1 MKHALVGRPAAEG
14 RPTVAPRCVSAR
26 LQQRAAARYIPAV
39 ATPDTS
45 DFPAL
50 QHGITLLRAG
60 RIAEAESCFRDA
72 LRAQPDAPELH
83 ATLGAILAAQGRAA
97 EALPS
102 FHTALKL
109 QPDSADAHGNLG
121 NALRELGRLDEAAR
135 HLREALRLR
144 PAYLEAHNNLGAV
157 LRDRGETAA
166 AENCFR
172 EALRLRADFAQAH
185 GNLGQLL
192 LAAGRAAE
200 AANHFGAALQ
210 GRPDD
215 AVLLSGLGAALRT
228 TGRLHE
234 AESATR
240 QALRLAP
247 TLNETRIE
255 LGNVLYEL
263 GRAQEARDAFRAA
276 LAHNPHS
283 APALLGLGV
292 ASIVL
297 GLFGDAEAAL
307 RTGLAQQPGFAEAH
321 NALGDLLRNCG
332 RLEESESAL
341 REALHLRPDYPD
353 AQVNLA
359 FTLLQAGRL
368 TEGWRAH
375 EHRFRARAWRDYR
388 HDFATPRWQGEPLA
402 GRRLLIHAEQG
413 LGDAIQFCRYLPRI
427 EPGAHVIVRV
437 QPPLVRLLAASFP
450 ALHII
455 AENEPLPRFDLEC
468 PLLSLPHVLKDP
480 PLAAPYLA
488 ADPALV
494 STWRGW
500 LDRLPGRRVGLVW
513 AGNPRLAA
521 DARRSIPLAALAP
534 LGEIAGISFVSL
546 QHGAAAAQQAPAGLS
561 LHDRTRDLNDF
572 ADTAALVSALDLVVG
587 VDTAVIHLAGALG
600 RPVWLLNRADTDWR
614 WSAKAGSSTLY
625 STLREF
631 RQDSPG
637 DWSGVITEIHRALAE
652 FGHSAAIAG
661 RRLA

>member
-1 MKHALVGRPAAEG
+1 V
-14 RPTVAPRCVSAR
+14 
-26 LQQRAAARYIPAV
+26 
-39 ATPDTS
+39 DTS
-45 DFPAL
+45 DLPAL
-50 QHGITLLRAG
+50 EQGIALLREG
-60 RIAEAESCFRDA
+60 RIAQAESCFRDA

-109 QPDSADAHGNLG
+109 RPGSADAHGNLG
-121 NALRELGRLDEAAR
+121 NALRELGRPDEAAR

-144 PAYLEAHNNLGAV
+144 PAYPEAHNNLGAV

-166 AENCFR
+166 AESCFR
-172 EALRLRADFAQAH
+172 AALRLRADFAQAH

-192 LAAGRAAE
+192 LATGRAAE
-200 AANHFGAALQ
+200 AANHFGATLQ

-215 AVLLSGLGAALRT
+215 AVLLSGLGAALRA

-234 AESATR
+234 AETATR
-240 QALRLAP
+240 QALRLLP
-247 TLNETRIE
+247 TLAETHIE
-255 LGNVLYEL
+255 LGNVLYER
-263 GRAQEARDAFRAA
+263 GHAQEARDAFRTA

-292 ASIVL
+292 TGIVL

-307 RTGLAQQPGFAEAH
+307 RTALAQQPDFAEAH

-332 RLEESESAL
+332 RLEESEAAL
-341 REALHLRPDYPD
+341 REALRLRPDYPD

-359 FTLLQAGRL
+359 FTLLQAGRF

-375 EHRFRARAWRDYR
+375 EHRFRAQAWRDYKY
-388 HDFATPRWQGEPLA
+388 DFPAPRWQGEPLA
-402 GRRLLIHAEQG
+402 GRKLLVHAEQG
-413 LGDAIQFCRYLPRI
+413 LGDAIQFCRHLSRI
-427 EPGAHVIVRV
+427 EPGAQVIVRV
-437 QPPLVRLLAASFP
+437 QAPLVRLLAASFP
-450 ALHII
+450 AMHVI
-455 AENEPLPRFDLEC
+455 AQNEPLPPFDLEC
-468 PLLSLPHVLKDP
+468 PLLSLPHVLAGNS
-480 PLAAPYLA
+480 AAPYLA

-494 STWRGW
+494 STWRSW
-500 LDRLPGRRVGLVW
+500 LDQLPGRRVGLVW

-534 LGEIAGISFVSL
+534 LGEITGISFVSL

-572 ADTAALVSALDLVVG
+572 ADTAALVSALDLVIG

-614 WSAKAGSSTLY
+614 WMAKAGTSTLY
-625 STLREF
+625 PTLREF
-631 RQDSPG
+631 RQDAAG
-637 DWSGVITEIHRALAE
+637 DWGSVITAVHRALAD
-652 FGHSAAIAG
+652 FGQSA
-661 RRLA
+661 RHF